1 MEAVSKKKNF
11 DTWKIVSIAVLAIY
25 ALFLLYPLFRL
36 LYQAVLVDGKLSF
49 GNFVDFFSQNY
60 YVKSIKNSLT
70 VSSLAT
76 LLTLII
82 GVPLAYFY
90 QMYEIK
96 GKTLLQIIVILCSM
110 SAPFIGAYSWI
121 MLLGRSGTITKFI
134 EGLTGI
140 TMPNIYGFNGIL
152 LVLSLQLFPLVF
164 LYVSGAL
171 KNIDSSLLEASENM
185 GTTGIKRFFKL
196 IIPLCMPTIIAA
208 TLMVFMR
215 AFADFGTPLLIG
227 EGYQTFPVVI
237 YNAYFA
243 ETGSNHGFGAAV
255 SVIGIAITAIIFLF
269 QRYVNG
275 KFTFTMNA
283 LHPIERKKIHG
294 IKVLLINLYCWLM
307 VAVAFLPQL
316 YVMYTSFLKT
326 SGKLFMPGYSLDS
339 YKFAFTHLK
348 KAIPNTFYIGGI
360 SLLIIIVLAILIAY
374 LVVRRSNPTN
384 RLIDILSMIPYII
397 PGSVVGIALAMSFSS
412 KPLALTGTVLI
423 MIIALVI
430 RRIPY
435 TIRSSVA
442 TLQQIPMSIEEAAIS
457 LGSSKLGAFFKI
469 TVPMMANGILSGAIM
484 SWVTIITELSTAII
498 LYNLN
503 SVTLTIATYT
513 YVSRGNYG
521 IAAAY
526 ATILTVSTIIS
537 LLVYM
542 KVTGNKEIS
551 F

>member
-1 MEAVSKKKNF
+1 MKKLKDKNL
-11 DTWKIVSIAVLAIY
+11 DVWKIVSLSVLALY
-25 ALFLLYPLFRL
+25 GLFLLYPLIKLF
-36 LYQAVLVDGKLSF
+36 YQAVIYDGKLSF
-49 GNFVDFFSQNY
+49 ANFSAFFSQKY
-60 YVKSIKNSLT
+60 YVKSIRNSLI

-82 GVPLAYFY
+82 GVPMAYFY

-96 GKTLLQIIVILCSM
+96 GKTVLQILIILCSM

-121 MLLGRSGTITKFI
+121 MLLGRSGVVTVFI
-134 EGLTGI
+134 KNLTGI

-152 LVLSLQLFPLVF
+152 LVLALQLFPLAF

-171 KNIDSSLLEASENM
+171 KNVDNSLLEASENM
-185 GTTGIKRFFKL
+185 GTTGAKRFFKV
-196 IIPLCMPTIIAA
+196 IIPLCMPTIIAT

-255 SVIGIAITAIIFLF
+255 SVIGIFITTMFFLG
-269 QRYVNG
+269 QRFING
-275 KFTFTMNA
+275 KFTFTMNS
-283 LHPIERKKIHG
+283 LHPIERKQIHG
-294 IKVLLINLYCWLM
+294 IKAVLINAYCWIM
-307 VAVAFLPQL
+307 TGIAFLPQL

-326 SGKLFMPGYSLDS
+326 SGKLFVDGYSLDS

-348 KAIPNTFYIGGI
+348 KAIPNTFIIGI
-360 SLLIIIVLAILIAY
+360 VSLLIIIVLAILIAY
-374 LVVRRSNPTN
+374 LVVRRSNKTN
-384 RLIDILSMIPYII
+384 KVIDIISMIPYII

-412 KPLALTGTVLI
+412 KPIALTGTMAI

-457 LGSSKLGAFFKI
+457 LGSSKLKAFFTI

-537 LLVYM
+537 LLTYM
-542 KVTGNKEIS
+542 KVTGNKEVSI
-551 F
+551 

>member
-1 MEAVSKKKNF
+1 MKNKKRLDVWITVSL
-11 DTWKIVSIAVLAIY
+11 SILAIY
-25 ALFLLYPLFRL
+25 ALFLLYPLIKLF
-36 LYQAVLVDGKLSF
+36 YQAVIVDGKFSF
-49 GNFVDFFSQNY
+49 DNFTAFFSQKY
-60 YVKSIKNSLT
+60 YVKSIRNSII

-76 LLTLII
+76 LFTLII
-82 GVPLAYFY
+82 GVPMAYFY

-96 GKTLLQIIVILCSM
+96 GKTVLQILIILCSM

-121 MLLGRSGTITKFI
+121 MLLGRSGAVTVFI
-134 EGLTGI
+134 KNLTGI

-152 LVLSLQLFPLVF
+152 LVLALQLFPLAF

-171 KNIDSSLLEASENM
+171 KNVDNSLLEASENM
-185 GTTGIKRFFKL
+185 GTTGAKRFFKV
-196 IIPLCMPTIIAA
+196 IIPLCMPTIIAT

-227 EGYQTFPVVI
+227 EGYHTFPVVI

-255 SVIGIAITAIIFLF
+255 SVIGIFITTVFFLG

-283 LHPIERKKIHG
+283 LHPIERKEIHG
-294 IKVLLINLYCWLM
+294 VKAFFVNAYCWVM
-307 VAVAFLPQL
+307 TGIAFLPQL

-326 SGKLFMPGYSLDS
+326 SGKLFVKGFSLDS

-348 KAIPNTFYIGGI
+348 KAIPNTFIIGII
-360 SLLIIIVLAILIAY
+360 SLGIIIVLAILIAY
-374 LVVRRSNPTN
+374 LVVRRSNPAN
-384 RLIDILSMIPYII
+384 KVIDVLSMVPYII

-412 KPLALTGTVLI
+412 KPFALTGTIAI

-457 LGSSKLGAFFKI
+457 LGSSKIKAFFTI

-526 ATILTVSTIIS
+526 ATILTVTTIIS
-537 LLVYM
+537 LLIYM

-551 F
+551 I